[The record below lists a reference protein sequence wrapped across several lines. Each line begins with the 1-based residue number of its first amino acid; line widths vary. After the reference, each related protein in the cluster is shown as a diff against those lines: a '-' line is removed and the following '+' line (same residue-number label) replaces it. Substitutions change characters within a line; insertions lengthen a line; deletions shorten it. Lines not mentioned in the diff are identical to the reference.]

1 MQANSGQVGGEASSR
16 QEIRRLR
23 GWIAA
28 AFAIFIYF
36 ILQLPFASTL
46 VVMHPDERH
55 YAYSAQHMIETGDWL
70 IPKTPAGELRLRKP
84 IIPYWISA
92 AGFETVGMGVLG
104 SRLFWVFC
112 SLGILALTYAL
123 ARTLGAGERASLLAM
138 FLTGG
143 NPLFMRASVNAI
155 PDMPLTLFMLAS
167 VLGFARLLKD
177 DDPPPYAAWLAW
189 IAAGL
194 AVLTKGILPFVLL
207 AVVFTSALLFARGR
221 LKNIL
226 KPLPILVATAL
237 VASWYLYAILLHP
250 DAFYAEFVGDQLTKK
265 VAQSPFE
272 IPLAAAIYMAIF
284 IASFFFLPLVLG
296 FQGRGKKLG
305 DLSPEIKMLGLWVAI
320 VPIAFS
326 LGGFLSE
333 RYLIP
338 AVPVLAALLAL
349 GFSRLDPEG
358 RVLTKAS
365 RILLAIVLIV
375 QLLAIALYLAIEF
388 QLAPLSEAIA
398 FTIPALIVLGVVLH
412 AVWTGRRA
420 AFILPAS
427 IVVVAAMSFI
437 PLRHI
442 VMPHP
447 GDILAER
454 LEAAQIDPSHAFL
467 WGDSELAAAVR
478 LHAPRAEMFRE
489 VKEIEMVPMNGPC
502 IVMSDKKRYVEELHA
517 RGFAVE
523 TVKGGWRLIDP
534 QRLITAA
541 WNGTLAEMREERAAT
556 AVWATCPAS

>member
-1 MQANSGQVGGEASSR
+1 VRKRVQASSGQANSGQE
-16 QEIRRLR
+16 RRLR

-28 AFAIFIYF
+28 ALAIGFYF

-55 YAYSAQHMIETGDWL
+55 YAHSASRMIESGDWL
-70 IPKTPAGELRLRKP
+70 IPRTPQDELRLRKP

-92 AGFETVGMGVLG
+92 AGFKTFGMGVLG

-123 ARTLGAGERASLLAM
+123 ARTLGAGERTSLLAM

-155 PDMPLTLFMLAS
+155 PDMPLTLFMLVSA
-167 VLGFARLLKD
+167 LGFARLLKD
-177 DDPPPYAAWLAW
+177 DDPPAYAGWLAW
-189 IAAGL
+189 LGAGL
-194 AVLTKGILPFVLL
+194 AVLTKGILPFVFL
-207 AVVFTSALLFARGR
+207 AVVFISAFLFARGR
-221 LKNIL
+221 LKNL
-226 KPLPILVATAL
+226 LRPLPILIAIAL
-237 VASWYLYAILLHP
+237 VASWYLYAILKYP
-250 DAFYAEFVGDQLTKK
+250 DAFYAEFIGDQLTKK
-265 VAQSPFE
+265 VARSPFE
-272 IPLAAAIYMAIF
+272 IPLAILIYTGIG

-296 FQGRGKKLG
+296 VLGRGKKLG
-305 DLSPEIKMLGLWVAI
+305 ALPPEIKMLGLWVLI

-326 LGGFLSE
+326 LGGFISE
-333 RYLIP
+333 RYLLP

-358 RVLTKAS
+358 RGLTQAS
-365 RILLAIVLIV
+365 RVLLALVLII
-375 QLLAIALYLAIEF
+375 QLAAIALYLAIEF
-388 QLAPLSEAIA
+388 QLAARWEAVL
-398 FTIPALIVLGVVLH
+398 FALFSAGVISVIVH
-412 AVWTGRRA
+412 AVWTGKRA
-420 AFILPAS
+420 AFVLTAS
-427 IVVVAAMSFI
+427 IVVVAAMSYF
-437 PLRHI
+437 PLRHL

-489 VKEIEMVPMNGPC
+489 VKEIGRVTMDGRCV
-502 IVMSDKKRYVEELHA
+502 VMSDKKRYIDELQA
-517 RGFAVE
+517 RGFTVE
-523 TVKGGWRLIDP
+523 TIKGGWRLIDP
-534 QRLITAA
+534 QRLIEAA
-541 WNGTLAEMREERAAT
+541 WNGRLKETRDERAAT
-556 AVWATCPAS
+556 AVWATCPAP